1 MENIIE
7 KTDIDS
13 ILKFINENFSIK
25 SNTDKLK
32 NIKKLVD
39 YFSSNDIQ
47 LSLEDA
53 DILLK
58 KSSTL
63 RETIEYADIEGFND
77 LSLDS
82 VETLFLA
89 KDLSNNIGTS
99 IDNDDTF
106 IPKHEKSNDIDTFK
120 LYLSTMPSLL
130 TEDEEKKLIERI
142 SKGDEEARK
151 LLVEH
156 NLRLSV
162 AIAKRYTKPGLSL
175 NDLVQEGNMGLM
187 MAADKYIS
195 EYDCKFSTYA
205 VWWIKQKITRYIA
218 DNSRTVRIPV
228 YMNDIIYKMNK
239 MKKTLETQLN
249 REITKEELAIALNIP
264 LKKLYQ
270 IEKYGADTISLET
283 KVNKGDG
290 EDSAELGNFVEDENA
305 QFEARIIKNLYLNE
319 LSDTIFNGEVLNDRE
334 KLVLQYRYGF
344 IDGEPKTLEE
354 VGKVFDLTRERVRQ
368 IEKNALKKLSQS
380 GTLKEFKPEGKLVK
394 AREKDRNVRGYNF
407 VLKK

>member
-7 KTDIDS
+7 KTDIDL

-63 RETIEYADIEGFND
+63 RETIEYADKEGFND
-77 LSLDS
+77 LSLDI

-89 KDLSNNIGTS
+89 KDLSNNIETS

-106 IPKHEKSNDIDTFK
+106 TPKHEKSNDIDTFK

-130 TEDEEKKLIERI
+130 TEDEEKELIGRI

-162 AIAKRYTKPGLSL
+162 AIAKRYTKPGVSL

-195 EYDCKFSTYA
+195 EYGCKFSTYA

-228 YMNDIIYKMNK
+228 YMNDIIYRMNK
-239 MKKTLETQLN
+239 MKETLETQLN
-249 REITKEELAIALNIP
+249 REITKEELATALNIP

-290 EDSAELGNFVEDENA
+290 EDSVELGNFVEDETA

-354 VGKVFDLTRERVRQ
+354 VGKVFNLTRERVRQ

-394 AREKDRNVRGYNF
+394 TREKDRNVRGYNF

>member
-58 KSSTL
+58 KSSAL
-63 RETIEYADIEGFND
+63 RETIEYADKEGFND
-77 LSLDS
+77 LSLDC

-99 IDNDDTF
+99 IDND
-106 IPKHEKSNDIDTFK
+106 EKSNDIDTFK

-151 LLVEH
+151 ILVEH

-187 MAADKYIS
+187 MAANKYIS

-228 YMNDIIYKMNK
+228 YMNGIIYRMNK

-249 REITKEELAIALNIP
+249 REITKEELATALNIP

-283 KVNKGDG
+283 KVNKSDG
-290 EDSAELGNFVEDENA
+290 EDSSELGNFIEDENA
-305 QFEARIIKNLYLNE
+305 QFEAKIIKNLYLNE
-319 LSDTIFNGEVLNDRE
+319 LSDTIFNGKVLNDRE
-334 KLVLQYRYGF
+334 KIVLQYRYGF

-368 IEKNALKKLSQS
+368 IEKTALKKLSQS

-394 AREKDRNVRGYNF
+394 TKEKDRNVRDYNF

>member
-7 KTDIDS
+7 KTNIDL

-58 KSSTL
+58 KSSDL
-63 RETIEYADIEGFND
+63 RETIEYADKEGFND

-106 IPKHEKSNDIDTFK
+106 IPKYEKSNDIDTFK

-151 LLVEH
+151 ILVEH

-187 MAADKYIS
+187 MAA
-195 EYDCKFSTYA
+195 
-205 VWWIKQKITRYIA
+205 
-218 DNSRTVRIPV
+218 N
-228 YMNDIIYKMNK
+228 
-239 MKKTLETQLN
+239 
-249 REITKEELAIALNIP
+249 
-264 LKKLYQ
+264 
-270 IEKYGADTISLET
+270 
-283 KVNKGDG
+283 
-290 EDSAELGNFVEDENA
+290 
-305 QFEARIIKNLYLNE
+305 
-319 LSDTIFNGEVLNDRE
+319 IFN
-334 KLVLQYRYGF
+334 
-344 IDGEPKTLEE
+344 
-354 VGKVFDLTRERVRQ
+354 
-368 IEKNALKKLSQS
+368 
-380 GTLKEFKPEGKLVK
+380 
-394 AREKDRNVRGYNF
+394 
-407 VLKK
+407 

>member
-32 NIKKLVD
+32 NIKKLID

-63 RETIEYADIEGFND
+63 RETIEYADKEGFND

-106 IPKHEKSNDIDTFK
+106 TPKREKSNDIDTFK

-130 TEDEEKKLIERI
+130 TEDEEKELIGRI

-162 AIAKRYTKPGLSL
+162 AIAKRYTKSGVSL

-195 EYDCKFSTYA
+195 EYGCKFSTYA

-228 YMNDIIYKMNK
+228 YMNDIIYRMNK
-239 MKKTLETQLN
+239 MKETLETQLN
-249 REITKEELAIALNIP
+249 REITKEELATALNIP

-290 EDSAELGNFVEDENA
+290 EDSVELGNFVEDETA

-354 VGKVFDLTRERVRQ
+354 VGKVFNLTRERVRQ

-394 AREKDRNVRGYNF
+394 TREKDRNVRGYNF

>member
-25 SNTDKLK
+25 NNTDKLK

-63 RETIEYADIEGFND
+63 RETIEYTDKEGFND

-106 IPKHEKSNDIDTFK
+106 IPKLEKSNDIDTFK

-130 TEDEEKKLIERI
+130 TEDEEKELIERI

-162 AIAKRYTKPGLSL
+162 AIAKRYTKSGLSL

-187 MAADKYIS
+187 MAANKYIS
-195 EYDCKFSTYA
+195 EYGCKFSTYA

-239 MKKTLETQLN
+239 MKKTLETQFN
-249 REITKEELAIALNIP
+249 REITKEELAAALNIP

-354 VGKVFDLTRERVRQ
+354 VGKVFNLTRERVRQ

-380 GTLKEFKPEGKLVK
+380 GTLKGFKPEGKLVK
-394 AREKDRNVRGYNF
+394 TREKDRNVRGYNF